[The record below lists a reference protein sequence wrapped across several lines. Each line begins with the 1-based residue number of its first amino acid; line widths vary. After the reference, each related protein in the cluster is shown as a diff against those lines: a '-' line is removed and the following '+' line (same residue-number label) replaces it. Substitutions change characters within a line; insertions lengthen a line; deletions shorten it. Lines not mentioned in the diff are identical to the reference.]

1 MRGKKGATAA
11 WPALVKCDHI
21 DRFIGVRSY
30 FVFVSAGC
38 TSQDPD
44 LHQHRKMV
52 KEKPMAE
59 REVGKGTWVT
69 DRIGRQH
76 YVWPEEGQSPE

>member
-1 MRGKKGATAA
+1 MKTSQKN
-11 WPALVKCDHI
+11 
-21 DRFIGVRSY
+21 SY
-30 FVFVSAGC
+30 LAFCGLAVVAIAGC